1 MVTIWGAEVP
11 VSKLGGLTGR
21 LSRLPGLASRES
33 HSWGVRGG
41 GVLSPGQI
49 QSGRL
54 PEIWYTS
61 HCCPWGSSEPLLA
74 SWSRQECRFPCVV
87 WKGFPAFPAHK
98 NIFTCWFLLHLL
110 FLLSYT
116 ITTHNIIWKNTEKA
130 MAPHSSTLAWKIP
143 WTEEPDR
150 LQSMGSQRV
159 GHDWVTSLIHS
170 SGEGKLG
177 AALSHCR
184 AKETSSRRVSRT

>member
-1 MVTIWGAEVP
+1 MRERQQACKDDLGSTERQEVVTIWGAEVP

-61 HCCPWGSSEPLLA
+61 HCCPWGEGGPVFRLGYKSTA
-74 SWSRQECRFPCVV
+74 
-87 WKGFPAFPAHK
+87 
-98 NIFTCWFLLHLL
+98 
-110 FLLSYT
+110 
-116 ITTHNIIWKNTEKA
+116 
-130 MAPHSSTLAWKIP
+130 STL
-143 WTEEPDR
+143 
-150 LQSMGSQRV
+150 L
-159 GHDWVTSLIHS
+159 GHPRWPSLVSHPTQGPCRNCLISGMSCLHTQPLESFAPKTSIFAQLCP
-170 SGEGKLG
+170 LC
-177 AALSHCR
+177 A
-184 AKETSSRRVSRT
+184 